1 MRYESWKE
9 NASTCGCSYNPRN
22 DPLLHS
28 LHTRASA
35 IPQLN
40 SSYTSSVP
48 PCQPLPPGEI
58 IPSPVACSFPHWRWF
73 TRAVVAAVQSIFN
86 ILFNGCQRG
95 CVPGRKCCSSAIVR
109 IPFPLPLGT
118 GDAAISDEF
127 SGKFQRGGGA
137 IFNPNIAKGTTD
149 PRVEFCLPKGQVLT

>member
-1 MRYESWKE
+1 MPQHV
-9 NASTCGCSYNPRN
+9 AAPTIPAMIHCSTVFTQELPQFPSPTILTLPRCHRTTV
-22 DPLLHS
+22 PV
-28 LHTRASA
+28 T
-35 IPQLN
+35 
-40 SSYTSSVP
+40 VP

-127 SGKFQRGGGA
+127 SGKFQRGRGSFLIKKNMLWILGFFRKNCNM
-137 IFNPNIAKGTTD
+137 IF
-149 PRVEFCLPKGQVLT
+149 PK